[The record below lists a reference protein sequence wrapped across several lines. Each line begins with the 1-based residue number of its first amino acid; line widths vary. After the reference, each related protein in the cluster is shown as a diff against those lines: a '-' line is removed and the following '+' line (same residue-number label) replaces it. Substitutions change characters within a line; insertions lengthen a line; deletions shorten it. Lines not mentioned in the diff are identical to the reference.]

1 MTGGSEEGVAMTIML
16 SKEAREEIVTRLVEK
31 GSPFYNIRDGE
42 YHSDGKLVWWRD
54 AWGRDHPPG
63 DRVSA
68 PEEVLPI
75 SGFIP
80 AWIELSWPNEE
91 AATAGEQAAL
101 LRAEIYDEI
110 GDF

>member
-1 MTGGSEEGVAMTIML
+1 MTIML
-16 SKEAREEIVTRLVEK
+16 SKEVREEIVTRLVEK
-31 GSPFYNIRDGE
+31 GNPFYNTRDGE

-54 AWGRDHPPG
+54 AWGRDQPPG

-68 PEEVLPI
+68 SEEALPV

>member
-1 MTGGSEEGVAMTIML
+1 MTIML